1 MRPGRLTPR
10 GWPPVR
16 AKTQARGQVQELR
29 PVLCRSW
36 CRSCG
41 FEVRRILT
49 FLGQQCDHRADV
61 DLLAW
66 LHINGGDGAVV
77 VNGKLHGG
85 LVGLHI
91 SNNVS

>member
-1 MRPGRLTPR
+1 MQEAGPNPLHLQPGL
-10 GWPPVR
+10 
-16 AKTQARGQVQELR
+16 EL
-29 PVLCRSW
+29 VLFWSRRRSW
-36 CRSCG
+36 RWRGCSRCR
-41 FEVRRILT
+41 FEVRWILA
-49 FLGQQCDHRADV
+49 FFGKQCDHRADIN
-61 DLLAW
+61 LLAW